1 MKASGKDTKSIVGK
15 EIKFMKKGGAPK
27 SLIKHE
33 QAEHAGKVKMR
44 NGGKAGKRKC

>member
-1 MKASGKDTKSIVGK
+1 MKSESKKTLQK